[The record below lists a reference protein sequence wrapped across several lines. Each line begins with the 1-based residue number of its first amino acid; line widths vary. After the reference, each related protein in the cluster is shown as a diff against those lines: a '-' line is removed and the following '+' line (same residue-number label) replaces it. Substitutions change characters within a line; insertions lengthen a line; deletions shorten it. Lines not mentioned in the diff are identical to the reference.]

1 MRETFSILFYL
12 KNYKK
17 EMSVKLIYCRFG
29 NSNVIAP

>member
-17 EMSVKLIYCRFG
+17 EMSVKLIYLE
-29 NSNVIAP
+29 IPM